1 MIHSYFKDY
10 TRSFSSR
17 LIFCLALSDLLLTIC
32 DMIDVFEPIN
42 SQNCTIVGFMR
53 IMGIYSNMLWITMIL
68 SVLFVQFVLEFAG
81 VDRLFSYLVITNI
94 LGSLAPNLVTLYSQ
108 NFGGELQFQQI
119 NGECFISPPSEFTWV
134 LIIPFGTL
142 LTVSCFLTLKVY
154 LVFRNLETSL
164 GNIEYKQLFSYPAV
178 LVLLNVPIS
187 VNYAMMKSPNFW
199 LTFASM
205 IMYKSIGMINA
216 LQFRRA
222 SNTKAK
228 WMKESQQDCILRTM
242 SQEGDSSYT

>member
-81 VDRLFSYLVITNI
+81 VDRLFFL
-94 LGSLAPNLVTLYSQ
+94 
-108 NFGGELQFQQI
+108 FGD
-119 NGECFISPPSEFTWV
+119 N
-134 LIIPFGTL
+134 
-142 LTVSCFLTLKVY
+142 
-154 LVFRNLETSL
+154 
-164 GNIEYKQLFSYPAV
+164 
-178 LVLLNVPIS
+178 
-187 VNYAMMKSPNFW
+187 
-199 LTFASM
+199 
-205 IMYKSIGMINA
+205 
-216 LQFRRA
+216 
-222 SNTKAK
+222 
-228 WMKESQQDCILRTM
+228 
-242 SQEGDSSYT
+242 